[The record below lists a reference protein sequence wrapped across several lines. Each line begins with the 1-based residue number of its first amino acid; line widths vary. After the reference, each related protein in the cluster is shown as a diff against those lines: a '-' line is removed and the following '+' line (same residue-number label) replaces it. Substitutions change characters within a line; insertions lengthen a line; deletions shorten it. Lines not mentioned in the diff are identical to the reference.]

1 MKRSI
6 HLLVF
11 VLNKEEL
18 LDEILT
24 GLLDIGV
31 SGATVVDTM
40 GMLQVISQDIPIFA
54 GFRSM
59 TTGGRGH
66 NKTVFSVIEDEEIL
80 REAIAFV
87 EETCLQSHQ
96 QTIGILFAAPL
107 TYFSRLGLP
116 RSSRH

>member
-1 MKRSI
+1 MAMY
-6 HLLVF
+6 LLIF

-18 LDEILT
+18 LDDILT

-59 TTGGRGH
+59 TTGGRSH
-66 NKTVFSVIEDEEIL
+66 NKTVFSVIREEEIL
-80 REAIAFV
+80 KEAIAFI
-87 EETCLQSHQ
+87 EETCLQFEET
-96 QTIGILFAAPL
+96 TIGILVTTPV
-107 TYFSRLGLP
+107 TYFSHLGP
-116 RSSRH
+116 SK

>member
-1 MKRSI
+1 
-6 HLLVF
+6 LVF

-18 LDEILT
+18 LDDILT

-59 TTGGRGH
+59 TTGGRSH
-66 NKTVFSVIEDEEIL
+66 NKTIFSVIREEEML
-80 REAIAFV
+80 KEAIAFI
-87 EETCLQSHQ
+87 EETCLQFEET
-96 QTIGILFAAPL
+96 TIGILFTVPVD
-107 TYFSRLGLP
+107 YFSHLGP
-116 RSSRH
+116 SK

>member
-1 MKRSI
+1 M

-18 LDEILT
+18 LDDILT

-40 GMLQVISQDIPIFA
+40 GMLQIISQDIPIFA

-59 TTGGRGH
+59 TTGGRSH
-66 NKTVFSVIEDEEIL
+66 NKTVFSVIREEEIL
-80 REAIAFV
+80 KEAIAFI
-87 EETCLQSHQ
+87 EETCLQFEET
-96 QTIGILFAAPL
+96 TIGVLFTAPV
-107 TYFSRLGLP
+107 TYFSHLGP
-116 RSSRH
+116 SK

>member
-1 MKRSI
+1 MY
-6 HLLVF
+6 LLIF

-18 LDEILT
+18 LDDILT

-59 TTGGRGH
+59 TTGGRSH
-66 NKTVFSVIEDEEIL
+66 NKTVFSVIREEEIL
-80 REAIAFV
+80 KEAIAFI
-87 EETCLQSHQ
+87 EETCLQFEET
-96 QTIGILFAAPL
+96 TIGILATTPV
-107 TYFSRLGLP
+107 TYFSHLGP
-116 RSSRH
+116 SK

>member
-1 MKRSI
+1 M
-6 HLLVF
+6 HLLIF

-18 LDEILT
+18 LDDILT

-59 TTGGRGH
+59 TTGGRSH
-66 NKTVFSVIEDEEIL
+66 NKTIFSVIREEEIL
-80 REAIAFV
+80 KEAIAFI
-87 EETCLQSHQ
+87 EETCLQFEEK
-96 QTIGILFAAPL
+96 TIGILATAPV
-107 TYFSRLGLP
+107 TYFSHLGP
-116 RSSRH
+116 SK

>member
-1 MKRSI
+1 M

-31 SGATVVDTM
+31 SGATVIDTM

-59 TTGGRGH
+59 TTGGRAH
-66 NKTVFSVIEDEEIL
+66 NKTVFSVIREEEIL
-80 REAIAFV
+80 KEAIALI
-87 EETCLQSHQ
+87 EETCLQFQ
-96 QTIGILFAAPL
+96 EPTIGILFTAPL
-107 TYFSRLGLP
+107 DYFSHLGP
-116 RSSRH
+116 SK